1 MKPNQFLSEA
11 QLHENFQLK
20 ISRLGQK
27 VDGPI
32 TTSMK
37 VITKWA
43 HLH

>member
-1 MKPNQFLSEA
+1 MKPNQFLSRG

-20 ISRLGQK
+20 ITRLDQK

-37 VITKWA
+37 VIT
-43 HLH
+43 